1 MHMQAARG
9 ARAGIGHYTW
19 QLAQALTAI
28 EPQLLRPYP
37 TVWEQLFTGWY
48 ERQWAKYA
56 AAPPRAWTNRIRGR
70 CLITARRLGARS
82 YTEQLQRVLRRERID
97 LYHEPCYIPLECEG
111 PIITSVHDLS
121 VLRFPQWH
129 RRETVALFEKHFDAA
144 LKRSQHLLAISEF
157 GKQEIVRYL
166 GWPAERVSVSYMGV
180 RPGLGPVGGSR
191 LQRVLRRWGLRPGYL
206 LHVGTLEPRKNVLML
221 MREYCELPLWLRER
235 HPLVLVGGAGWNS
248 VEEHDFLRG
257 RGAASGIRWLG
268 YVSDVFFGCLYSGA
282 RALLFPSHYEGF
294 GMPTIEM
301 MACGGAVIASRA
313 GAVVE
318 TVGGV
323 AYLVDAVDGRGWRE
337 AMYRVCVDE
346 EWWRGL
352 RAGALGWAA
361 RYTWQRCAEQ
371 TLAAYRKTLGQ
382 DDHDAPPTPDRPQLA
397 TAAAVAA

>member
-1 MHMQAARG
+1 
-9 ARAGIGHYTW
+9 
-19 QLAQALTAI
+19 
-28 EPQLLRPYP
+28 
-37 TVWEQLFTGWY
+37 
-48 ERQWAKYA
+48 
-56 AAPPRAWTNRIRGR
+56 
-70 CLITARRLGARS
+70 
-82 YTEQLQRVLRRERID
+82 
-97 LYHEPCYIPLECEG
+97 
-111 PIITSVHDLS
+111 
-121 VLRFPQWH
+121 
-129 RRETVALFEKHFDAA
+129 
-144 LKRSQHLLAISEF
+144 
-157 GKQEIVRYL
+157 
-166 GWPAERVSVSYMGV
+166 MGV

-313 GAVVE
+313 AAVVE

-371 TLAAYRKTLGQ
+371 TLAAYRKTLGI
-382 DDHDAPPTPDRPQLA
+382 DTA
-397 TAAAVAA
+397 TAPAAAA